1 MMQCGLL
8 RRELA
13 QAGDV
18 RCASC
23 VPGLGAAFGPAT
35 TTQATS
41 GTPPAACMAPSLE
54 ELIEEAKREDAD
66 EAASAAQRV
75 TPLPSRPLGLPPTP
89 LLQ

>member
-1 MMQCGLL
+1 
-8 RRELA
+8 
-13 QAGDV
+13 
-18 RCASC
+18 
-23 VPGLGAAFGPAT
+23 
-35 TTQATS
+35 
-41 GTPPAACMAPSLE
+41 MAPSLE